1 MSDPLLDR
9 FWSVP
14 SQALFERLAAG
25 PVGLSRVEAENR
37 LARDGPNTVAEAPR
51 LHIFRKIARRFSEPL
66 VAILLVAAAISGA
79 TGDLGSFGIILTV
92 VVLSIALDIFQEHRA
107 ERAAE
112 ALKRSVAVHADVR
125 RDGVVSAIPVE
136 HLVPGDVVELRA
148 GDLIPADGIVLESR
162 NAHANEALLTGEPY
176 PVDKYPGPCN
186 AVTPPEAFN
195 ALFAGTSIIS
205 GEAAMLV
212 VATGKA
218 TRFGAIA
225 AALGSGEPPSA
236 FERGIHQLG
245 LMILRFTIFLTL
257 FVLLMHLA
265 FARPVL
271 DSFLFAV
278 ALAVG
283 LTPELLPMIM
293 TVTLARGALRMADK
307 RVVVKK
313 LAAIHDLGA
322 MDVLCTDKT
331 GTLTEARIALLRHPG
346 PDRVDSERVLIL
358 AAMNSRF
365 ETGIRSPLDEAIV
378 RHAADISLEGWSKID
393 EVPFDFERR
402 RISVLVERKGA
413 RLLIV
418 KGAPEE
424 ILARASAVDAGD
436 GRTLPIDA
444 SARAT
449 LQEIER
455 NEAVQGNRVLAVAW
469 KPMPQDRVQLLPG
482 DECNLVISGFCVFV
496 DPPKP
501 DAAEA
506 IARLESAGVRI
517 KILSGDSAPVVR
529 HLANVL
535 GMPVRE
541 LITGG
546 EVAELSDAALSARVE
561 SVDLYARLS
570 PDQKTRVVLALRQRG
585 RTVGFLGDGVN
596 DAPAIHAADVGLSVE
611 GATDVAREAA
621 DMIML
626 VRNLNVLA
634 DGVEEGRRTF
644 ANILKY
650 VRMATSSNFGN
661 MLSMALASIFLP
673 FLPLTPIQVLLNNL
687 IYDLSEIGIPFDRV
701 EALEISRPRAWDM
714 SEILRFTAVM
724 GTLSSVFDI
733 AIFAILVFGF
743 QAPPELFRTA
753 WFLESIAT
761 QILVIFIIRTHAPA
775 WISRADPVLVATSLT
790 ALTAAPI
797 LVFSPIAD
805 KLGFVPVPGALIV
818 TIAVI
823 VLAYLAIA
831 EIAKRVAD
839 RPPAGTRPGDE
850 VPRSRK
856 ARPSMLSGMTVSGR
870 K

>member
-1 MSDPLLDR
+1 MHDALHER

-14 SQALFERLAAG
+14 TQALLDRLAAA
-25 PVGLSRVEAENR
+25 PTGLSRMEAEDR

-51 LHIFRKIARRFSEPL
+51 LHIFRKIARRFAEPL

-125 RDGVVSAIPVE
+125 RDGIVSAIPVE
-136 HLVPGDVVELRA
+136 QLVPGDVVELRA
-148 GDLIPADGIVLESR
+148 GDLVPADGIVLESH
-162 NAHANEALLTGEPY
+162 NAHANEALMTGEPY
-176 PVDKYPGPCN
+176 PADKYPGPCN

-205 GEAAMLV
+205 GEATMLV

-225 AALGSGEPPSA
+225 AALGSQEPPTE
-236 FERGIHQLG
+236 FERGIHRLG
-245 LMILRFTIFLTL
+245 LLILRLTVFLTL

-293 TVTLARGALRMADK
+293 TVTLARGALRMAGK

-346 PDRVDSERVLIL
+346 PDRADSERVLML
-358 AAMNSRF
+358 AAVNSRF
-365 ETGIRSPLDEAIV
+365 ETGVRSPLDEAIV
-378 RHAADISLEGWSKID
+378 RHAADVSLDSWLKID
-393 EVPFDFERR
+393 ELPFDFERR
-402 RISVLVERKGA
+402 RISVLVERDGA

-424 ILARASAVDAGD
+424 ILARANSVDSGD
-436 GRTLPIDA
+436 GQALPVDPPV
-444 SARAT
+444 RAK
-449 LQEIER
+449 LQQIER
-455 NEAVQGNRVLAVAW
+455 DEAAQGNRVLAVAW
-469 KPMPQDRVQLLPG
+469 KPMPKDRDQLLPA
-482 DECNLVISGFCVFV
+482 DECNLVICGFCVFV

-506 IARLESAGVRI
+506 IARLASAGVQV
-517 KILSGDSAPVVR
+517 KILSGDSVAVVR
-529 HLANVL
+529 HLAGLL
-535 GMPVRE
+535 GMTDRGA
-541 LITGG
+541 ITGG
-546 EVAELSDAALSARVE
+546 EVAELSEAALAARVE
-561 SVDLYARLS
+561 TIDLYARLS
-570 PDQKTRVVLALRQRG
+570 PDQKTRVVSALRQRG

-626 VRNLNVLA
+626 VRNLKVLA

-673 FLPLTPIQVLLNNL
+673 FLPMTPIQVLLNNL

-701 EALEISRPRAWDM
+701 EASEISRPRAWDM
-714 SEILRFTAVM
+714 TEILRFTAVM

-733 AIFAILVFGF
+733 AIFLILVFGF
-743 QAPPELFRTA
+743 QTPPELFRTA

-761 QILVIFIIRTHAPA
+761 QILVIFVIRTHAPA
-775 WISRADPVLVATSLT
+775 WLSRPHPVLVATSLT
-790 ALTAAPI
+790 ALAAAPI
-797 LVFSPIAD
+797 LVFSPVAAR
-805 KLGFVPVPGALIV
+805 LGFVPVPGALIA
-818 TIAVI
+818 TIGLIA
-823 VLAYLAIA
+823 LTYLVVA
-831 EIAKRVAD
+831 EFAKRVAD
-839 RPPAGTRPGDE
+839 RPLGGFRPSGK
-850 VPRSRK
+850 VPRR
-856 ARPSMLSGMTVSGR
+856 
-870 K
+870 